1 MSSNFRWHHVGEP
14 DNELPESGNDLIVR
28 CANGEVLKT
37 NYELSYS
44 SGEKFAVA
52 YYDDDY
58 ENNEF
63 WTREGDAIVIFRNVA
78 AWCYLKDVYEQLNN
92 TGWGFDPDREANDAD
107 NT

>member
-1 MSSNFRWHHVGEP
+1 MSGNFRWHYVGEP

-37 NYELSYS
+37 NYKCSYS

-52 YYDDDY
+52 YYDDD
-58 ENNEF
+58 EEANEF
-63 WTREGDAIVIFRNVA
+63 WIREADAIVIFRNVV

-92 TGWGFDPDREANDAD
+92 TSLDFDSKEANHD
-107 NT
+107 